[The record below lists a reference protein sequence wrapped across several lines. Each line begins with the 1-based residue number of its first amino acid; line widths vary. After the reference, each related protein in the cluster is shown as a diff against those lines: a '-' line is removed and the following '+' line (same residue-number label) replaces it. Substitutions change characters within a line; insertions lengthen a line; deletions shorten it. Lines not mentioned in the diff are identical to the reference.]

1 MAGTSILK
9 CPSCSSYGLSESCS
23 CGGKRVFSH
32 PPKYSPED
40 KYAKYRRLAKEE
52 SSSN

>member
-1 MAGTSILK
+1 MVGTSILR
-9 CPSCSSYGLSESCS
+9 CESCGGYGLSDKCS

-40 KYAKYRRLAKEE
+40 KYADYRRKAKEE
-52 SSSN
+52 SFD